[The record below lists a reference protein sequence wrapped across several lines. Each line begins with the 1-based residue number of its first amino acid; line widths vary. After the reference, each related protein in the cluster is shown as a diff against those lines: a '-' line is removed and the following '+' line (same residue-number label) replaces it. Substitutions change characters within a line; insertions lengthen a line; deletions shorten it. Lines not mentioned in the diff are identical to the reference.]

1 MFFLPVDELVELLVL
16 LRRGPVLPPDGLV
29 ELLVL
34 LRRGPVI
41 PPDGVVE
48 ELALPLDELVL
59 SPVLLG
65 DEHVFECTRASPLE
79 QRASKQMK

>member
-1 MFFLPVDELVELLVL
+1 MREFPVRFPCEFAEVFFLPVDE
-16 LRRGPVLPPDGLV
+16 LV